1 MPKVFN
7 LLSYDIAEYIEK
19 YIHEHGLQPGD
30 RLPTERELA
39 AQLDITRVSVRQ
51 GYKRLLDQGVIRSE
65 NGYYVNPPRTDRSLT
80 AYCFPYADSYL
91 HPDTFSVKS
100 TEYSPSAI
108 YAITC

>member
-39 AQLDITRVSVRQ
+39 AQLD
-51 GYKRLLDQGVIRSE
+51 L
-65 NGYYVNPPRTDRSLT
+65 SLI
-80 AYCFPYADSYL
+80 
-91 HPDTFSVKS
+91 H
-100 TEYSPSAI
+100 I
-108 YAITC
+108 

>member
-65 NGYYVNPPRTDRSLT
+65 NGYYVNPFPDRLLFSLCGFLF
-80 AYCFPYADSYL
+80 ASGHIFC
-91 HPDTFSVKS
+91 KINR
-100 TEYSPSAI
+100 I
-108 YAITC
+108 YAGGHPQYMQ

>member
-1 MPKVFN
+1 MTPITRKGNSMPKVFN

-51 GYKRLLDQGVIRSE
+51 GPGR
-65 NGYYVNPPRTDRSLT
+65 
-80 AYCFPYADSYL
+80 
-91 HPDTFSVKS
+91 HPV
-100 TEYSPSAI
+100 
-108 YAITC
+108 